1 MESGEQNIDSEWK
14 GRQRGGA
21 TVGIASLVCSAH
33 FNRRGSDLLG
43 IFSRDNLLSFDPII
57 RLGSKSQERQKI
69 STNFSG
75 IKKLLRYFSGSF
87 AVGRVVMFY
96 LR

>member
-1 MESGEQNIDSEWK
+1 MESGEQNIDSERK

-21 TVGIASLVCSAH
+21 TVGIASLVCSAY

-57 RLGSKSQERQKI
+57 RFGVSHKNARRFRQTFLASKNSSAI
-69 STNFSG
+69 SRA
-75 IKKLLRYFSGSF
+75 LLQW
-87 AVGRVVMFY
+87 AE
-96 LR
+96 

>member
-1 MESGEQNIDSEWK
+1 MESGEQNIDSERK
-14 GRQRGGA
+14 GRQRVGA
-21 TVGIASLVCSAH
+21 TVGITSLVCSAYL
-33 FNRRGSDLLG
+33 NRRGSDLLG

-57 RLGSKSQERQKI
+57 RLGSKSQERQEITTHFI
-69 STNFSG
+69 S

>member
-1 MESGEQNIDSEWK
+1 MESGEQNIDSERK

-21 TVGIASLVCSAH
+21 TFGISSLVCSAY
-33 FNRRGSDLLG
+33 FNRRGFDLLG
-43 IFSRDNLLSFDPII
+43 IFSRDDLFFFDPII
-57 RLGSKSQERQKI
+57 RLGSKSQERQEIATHFI
-69 STNFSG
+69 S

-87 AVGRVVMFY
+87 AVGGVVMFY